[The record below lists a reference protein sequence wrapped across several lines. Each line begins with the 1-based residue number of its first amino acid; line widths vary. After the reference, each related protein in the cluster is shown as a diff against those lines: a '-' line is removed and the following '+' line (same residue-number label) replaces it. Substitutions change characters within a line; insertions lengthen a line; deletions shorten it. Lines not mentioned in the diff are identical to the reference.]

1 MCTTVSDELMNVT
14 VGVIWLAE
22 KGNLSKEDSFFD
34 VGLDIWVGEEVNF
47 PLIEPKIPDR
57 VA

>member
-1 MCTTVSDELMNVT
+1 MSATVSDELMNVT

-22 KGNLSKEDSFFD
+22 KGNPSKEDSFFD
-34 VGLDIWVGEEVNF
+34 VVLDNWVGEEVNF
-47 PLIEPKIPDR
+47 PLIEPKIPGR